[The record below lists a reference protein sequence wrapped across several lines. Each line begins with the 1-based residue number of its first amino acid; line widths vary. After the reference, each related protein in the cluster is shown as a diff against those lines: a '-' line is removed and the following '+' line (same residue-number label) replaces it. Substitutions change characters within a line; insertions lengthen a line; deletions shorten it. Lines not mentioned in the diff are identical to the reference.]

1 MPVVKVGNI
10 NMYHEVHGE
19 GEPLVLIHGAGLE
32 TSSVV
37 PLIQMFTSKYKVVSI
52 DNRGVGRTDKP
63 NEPYTIEMMAEDT
76 VGLLNIIG
84 IKKANFI
91 GSSMGGRI
99 AQVIAANYPEMV
111 KSLILT
117 ATAARVSPSMKTEM
131 EIALKTPELWEKML
145 KESEVLFIQKYPPTP
160 ESFYRQFVATVEFD
174 GKNQLSRIKSP
185 TLIIN
190 GTKDHTIPMACTE
203 ELAKEIHNSKLIL
216 VDGDHLFAAMNIEL
230 LVKPAL
236 EFFEEVDAKS
246 TSNV

>member
-10 NMYHEVHGE
+10 NMYYELQGE

-32 TSSVV
+32 TSTVG

-63 NEPYTIEMMAEDT
+63 DEPYTIEMMAEDT
-76 VGLLNIIG
+76 VGLLNAIG
-84 IKKANFI
+84 IKKAHFI

-99 AQVIAANYPEMV
+99 AQVIAVKYPEMV
-111 KSLILT
+111 KGLILT
-117 ATAARVSPSMKTEM
+117 STAARVSPSMKIEL
-131 EIALKTPELWEKML
+131 EIALKTPELWEEML
-145 KESEVLFIQKYPPTP
+145 NESAVLFTQMYPPTR

-174 GKNQLSRIKSP
+174 GNEQLSKIKAP

-190 GTKDHTIPMACTE
+190 GTRDDTIPMECTE
-203 ELAKEIHNSKLIL
+203 ELVNEIPDSKLIL
-216 VDGDHLFAAMNIEL
+216 VEGDHLFSAVNMDL

-236 EFFEEVDAKS
+236 EFFGEIDAKS
-246 TSNV
+246 ALKA

>member
-10 NMYHEVHGE
+10 NMYYEIHGE

-32 TSSVV
+32 TSTVG

-63 NEPYTIEMMAEDT
+63 DEPYTIEMMAEDT
-76 VGLLNIIG
+76 VGLLNAIG
-84 IKKANFI
+84 IKKAHFI

-99 AQVIAANYPEMV
+99 AQVVAVKYPEMV
-111 KSLILT
+111 KGLILT
-117 ATAARVSPSMKTEM
+117 STAARVLPSMKIEL
-131 EIALKTPELWEKML
+131 EIALKTPELWEEML
-145 KESEVLFIQKYPPTP
+145 KESAVLFTQTYPPTH

-174 GKNQLSRIKSP
+174 GKDQLSKIKAP

-190 GTKDHTIPMACTE
+190 GKNDDTIPMSCTK
-203 ELAKEIHNSKLIL
+203 ELVNEIHDSKLIL
-216 VDGDHLFAAMNIEL
+216 VEGDHLFAAVNPDL

-236 EFFEEVDAKS
+236 EFFEEIDAKS
-246 TSNV
+246 TLKA

>member
-10 NMYHEVHGE
+10 NMYYEIHGE

-32 TSSVV
+32 TSTVG

-63 NEPYTIEMMAEDT
+63 DEPYSIEMLAEDT
-76 VGLLNIIG
+76 VELLNIIG
-84 IKKANFI
+84 IKKAHFI

-99 AQVIAANYPEMV
+99 AQVIAVKYPEMV
-111 KSLILT
+111 KGLILT
-117 ATAARVSPSMKTEM
+117 STAARISPSMKTEL
-131 EIALKTPELWEKML
+131 EIALKTPELWEELL
-145 KESEVLFIQKYPPTP
+145 KESAVLFTQTYPPTR
-160 ESFYRQFVATVEFD
+160 ESFYRQFVAAVEFD
-174 GKNQLSRIKSP
+174 GKDQLSKIKAP

-190 GTKDHTIPMACTE
+190 GTNDETIPMGCTK
-203 ELAKEIHNSKLIL
+203 ELVKEIPDSKLIL
-216 VDGDHLFAAMNIEL
+216 VEGNHLFAAVNLNL

-246 TSNV
+246 ALKA